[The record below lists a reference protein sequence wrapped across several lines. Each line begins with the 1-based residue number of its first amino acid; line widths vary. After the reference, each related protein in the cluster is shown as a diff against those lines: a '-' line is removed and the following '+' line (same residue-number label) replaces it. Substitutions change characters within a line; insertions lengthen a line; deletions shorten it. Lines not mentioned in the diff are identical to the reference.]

1 MTSGKGIP
9 FVDLVAP
16 HVELQGELLG
26 ALRGVLSTG
35 MFVGGP
41 NVEQFEQEFAKFT
54 GAAHC
59 VGVSSGTDALRFAL
73 IAAGVGNEDIVVTVA
88 NTFAATVEAIVQAGA
103 TAQFVDIDSRTFNM
117 SAESLRQFV
126 ANAVRSTQEGPLAR
140 ASKQRQDCQGDHAGA
155 PLRTDVRHG
164 FDHGNRR
171 RVWIVRV

>member
-54 GAAHC
+54 GADSLRRC
-59 VGVSSGTDALRFAL
+59 QQWNRCSSFC
-73 IAAGVGNEDIVVTVA
+73 
-88 NTFAATVEAIVQAGA
+88 F
-103 TAQFVDIDSRTFNM
+103 DSR
-117 SAESLRQFV
+117 
-126 ANAVRSTQEGPLAR
+126 
-140 ASKQRQDCQGDHAGA
+140 
-155 PLRTDVRHG
+155 
-164 FDHGNRR
+164 RR
-171 RVWIVRV
+171 RKRGHCRHCGKHIRGHRRSHCPGRCNSAVCRH